1 MIQTAMAECMTRVGL
16 MGEMMACMGECT
28 SVSDMVRRTRA
39 SHCRVYGILR
49 KLIEQGLVEQI
60 GGPNGRRYG
69 LSPRGR
75 EFLREYQ
82 SFRKYSESI
91 GMTV

>member
-1 MIQTAMAECMTRVGL
+1 MGVMAEYMTRMSL
-16 MGEMMACMGECT
+16 MGEMLACMGECT

-49 KLIEQGLVEQI
+49 MLLEQGLVEQD
-60 GGPNGRRYG
+60 GDPHGHRYG
-69 LSPRGR
+69 LSSRGR

-82 SFRKYSESI
+82 SFRRYSESI

>member
-1 MIQTAMAECMTRVGL
+1 MAEYMTKMSL
-16 MGEMMACMGECT
+16 MGEMLACMGECT

-49 KLIEQGLVEQI
+49 QLLEQGLVEQNR
-60 GGPNGRRYG
+60 GTHGHRYV
-69 LSPRGR
+69 LSSRGR

-82 SFRKYSESI
+82 SFRRYSESI